1 VPDHDCT
8 VIFTIS
14 TPPSKSGQV
23 IYTDGGGTIF
33 IVRKQIRCI
42 SRFGSSGIRQTGYAA
57 SSGYE
62 DGNKEE
68 KDYDQ
73 DKTTGHP
80 LHDFTESWT
89 DKILLVLS
97 FLKRHL
103 PHAELKKIWNN
114 WRLLRWWERV
124 KTSDKNVWQF
134 SLFVWIRQHRFKN
147 CNIGKCLYENLSL

>member
-1 VPDHDCT
+1 MYFPHPVQFACPIDY
-8 VIFTIS
+8 V
-14 TPPSKSGQV
+14 KSAGPRLYRN
-23 IYTDGGGTIF
+23 IYYLHTAVKIRTGNLHGWGGTIF

-80 LHDFTESWT
+80 LHDFTES
-89 DKILLVLS
+89 
-97 FLKRHL
+97 
-103 PHAELKKIWNN
+103 
-114 WRLLRWWERV
+114 
-124 KTSDKNVWQF
+124 
-134 SLFVWIRQHRFKN
+134 
-147 CNIGKCLYENLSL
+147 